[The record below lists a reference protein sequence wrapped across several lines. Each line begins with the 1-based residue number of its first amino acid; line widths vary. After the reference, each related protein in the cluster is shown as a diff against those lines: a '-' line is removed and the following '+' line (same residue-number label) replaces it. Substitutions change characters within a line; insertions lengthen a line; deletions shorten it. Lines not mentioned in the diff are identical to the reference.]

1 MADASVSQEPV
12 AACTIYKQ
20 TYSEGRAYRY
30 HISDEAGSLLY
41 VAERTGLLLPSRT
54 RLVEFFDPEH
64 NLVGHLQPPD
74 VAPWLRGTRYEV
86 FVGEEAEEPYAVI
99 QERWTLVDILLLRL
113 PHYEVQLG
121 QDRYVARG
129 SRYGPHFYQIF
140 RLSVDEE
147 ATTEEAIEIESE
159 ATEETEEETEQVE
172 GVEEEET
179 EEEEDKTDK
188 KGAKPK
194 AVKVGEIQRPT
205 VGPSYIIVE
214 TDAAPLQQVVL
225 LLAALVIIIDME
237 LYS

>member
-12 AACTIYKQ
+12 AVCTIHKQ

-64 NLVGHLQPPD
+64 NLVGRLQPPD

-86 FVGEEAEEPYAVI
+86 FIGEEAEEPYAVI
-99 QERWTLVDILLLRL
+99 WERWTLVDIILLRL

-129 SRYGPHFYQIF
+129 SRYGAHFYQIF
-140 RLSVDEE
+140 RLLVNEE
-147 ATTEEAIEIESE
+147 TTTEEAIEIESE
-159 ATEETEEETEQVE
+159 ATEGAEEETEQVE
-172 GVEEEET
+172 EVEEEET
-179 EEEEDKTDK
+179 EEEEDETDRK

-205 VGPSYIIVE
+205 VGPSYIVE
-214 TDAAPLQQVVL
+214 ADAASLRQAVL
-225 LLAALVIIIDME
+225 LLTALVIIIDME
-237 LYS
+237 IYS